1 MKTSMGSLEGL
12 PPDLGRDRLLRSDQT
27 AEFLGVSVA
36 DLRRLYRSRRV
47 PPPIKIGARQY
58 GWRLSA
64 LIDFVDQKARQAAT
78 ETAAE

>member
-1 MKTSMGSLEGL
+1 MGSLASL

-36 DLRRLYRSRRV
+36 HLRRLYRTRRV

-58 GWRLSA
+58 GWRLA
-64 LIDFVDQKARQAAT
+64 ELIDFVAEKSRQAAT
-78 ETAAE
+78 EAVAE